1 MKLKLSTIIQ
11 NITARKIFNI
21 RGEETIEIDVKT
33 KNSLGRASAPSG
45 ASRGKGEVVPYPEG
59 GVNQAIKRVKE
70 LVEPQLIG
78 IDAQGQE
85 KIDLLLHQI
94 DGTQD
99 FRKIGGNTTY
109 AVSLATAE
117 AAASSM
123 GRPLF
128 AQLGGHLTSELPHP
142 LGNVIGGG
150 KHARGKSPDIQ
161 EFLVLPVKVN
171 TFLDAAKANILI
183 HQRVGA
189 YLLKKD
195 KTFTGGRGDEGAWAP
210 NLKNKDA
217 LEIATKA
224 CEEVSQETGIECKVG
239 LDVAASSLWDPKKD
253 YYIYP
258 RDQVR
263 KDPGEQ
269 LEFISS
275 LIQKYKLVYVEDPF
289 HEEDFES
296 FAELTRKV
304 KKCLICGD
312 DLFVTNKER
321 FAYGIEKGVAN
332 AIIIKG
338 NQVGTLTDA
347 WETTI
352 LGQKAEYMP
361 VMSHRSGETTE
372 AHIAHL
378 AVAFR
383 CPIIKAGVIEGAR
396 IAIINEL
403 IRIEK
408 MLGERAKM
416 ATVPL

>member
-1 MKLKLSTIIQ
+1 VSTIIQ

-33 KNSLGRASAPSG
+33 KNGLGRASAPSG

-59 GVNQAIKRVKE
+59 GVDQAIKRVKE
-70 LVEPQLIG
+70 LIAPQLIG
-78 IDAQGQE
+78 VDAQGQE

-99 FRKIGGNTTY
+99 FRKIGGNTSY
-109 AVSLATAE
+109 AISLATAQ
-117 AAASSM
+117 AAASSK

-128 AQLGGHLTSELPHP
+128 LQLGGHLTSELPHP

-161 EFLVLPVKVN
+161 EFLVLPVKVSS
-171 TFLDAAKANILI
+171 FLDAAKANILV

-210 NLKNKDA
+210 NLCNEDA
-217 LEIATKA
+217 LEIVTKA
-224 CEEVSQETGIECKVG
+224 CEEVSDETGIGCRVG
-239 LDVAASSLWDPKKD
+239 LDMASSSLWNLKKER
-253 YYIYP
+253 YVYP
-258 RDQVR
+258 RDNVE
-263 KDPGEQ
+263 KDSGEQ
-269 LEFISS
+269 LEFVQE
-275 LIQKYKLVYVEDPF
+275 LIKKYKLAYVEDPF

-296 FAELTRKV
+296 FAELTKKV
-304 KKCLICGD
+304 KNCLICGD

-321 FAYGIEKGVAN
+321 LAYGIEREVAN

-352 LGQKAEYMP
+352 LSQKAEYVP

-372 AHIAHL
+372 PHIAHL

-383 CPIIKAGVIEGAR
+383 CPIIKAGVVEGAR

-403 IRIEK
+403 VRIERE
-408 MLGERAKM
+408 LGERAKM
-416 ATVPL
+416 AKIPL

>member
-1 MKLKLSTIIQ
+1 VSTVIKEVH
-11 NITARKIFNI
+11 ARKIFNI

-33 KNSLGRASAPSG
+33 KNGFGRASAPSG
-45 ASRGKGEVVPYPEG
+45 ASRGKGEVIPYPEG
-59 GVNQAIKRVKE
+59 GVDQAIKRVKE

-78 IDAQGQE
+78 IDAQEQE
-85 KIDLLLHQI
+85 RVDLLLHQI

-109 AVSLATAE
+109 AVSLGTAE

-123 GRPLF
+123 SRPLF
-128 AQLGGHLTSELPHP
+128 TQLGGPLTSELPHP

-171 TFLDAAKANILI
+171 SFLDAAKANVLI
-183 HQRVGA
+183 HQKVGS

-210 NLKNKDA
+210 NLKNEDA
-217 LEIATKA
+217 LEIVTKS

-239 LDVAASSLWDPKKD
+239 LDIAASSLWDTKKD
-253 YYIYP
+253 CYIYP
-258 RDQVR
+258 RDKAE
-263 KDPGEQ
+263 KDSGEQ
-269 LEFISS
+269 LEFVWN
-275 LIQKYKLVYVEDPF
+275 LIQKYKLAYVEDPF

-296 FAELTRKV
+296 FGELTKKA

-321 FAYGIEKGVAN
+321 LAYGIEKGVAN

-352 LGQKAEYMP
+352 LGQKAEYVP

-378 AVAFR
+378 AVAFC

-403 IRIEK
+403 IRIER
-408 MLGERAKM
+408 MIGERAKM

>member
-1 MKLKLSTIIQ
+1 VSTIIQ

-21 RGEETIEIDVKT
+21 RGEETIEVDVKT
-33 KNSLGRASAPSG
+33 KTSLGRASAPSG
-45 ASRGKGEVVPYPEG
+45 ASRGRGEVVPYPEG
-59 GVNQAIKRVKE
+59 GVDQAIRRVKE
-70 LVEPQLIG
+70 LVAPQLVG

-85 KIDLLLHQI
+85 KVDLLLHQI

-99 FRKIGGNTTY
+99 FRKIGGNTSY
-109 AVSLATAE
+109 AISLATAQV
-117 AAASSM
+117 AASSR

-128 AQLGGHLTSELPHP
+128 AQLGGQLTSELPHP

-150 KHARGKSPDIQ
+150 KHARGKCPDIQ

-171 TFLDAAKANILI
+171 SFMDAAKANILV
-183 HQRVGA
+183 HQRVGS

-210 NLKNKDA
+210 NLPNEDA
-217 LEIATKA
+217 LEIVTKA
-224 CEEVSQETGIECKVG
+224 SEEVSNETGIKCRVG
-239 LDVAASSLWDPKKD
+239 LDMAASSLWNPEKER
-253 YYIYP
+253 YVYP
-258 RDQVR
+258 RDEVNR
-263 KDPGEQ
+263 DPGEQ
-269 LEFISS
+269 MEFVLS
-275 LIQKYKLVYVEDPF
+275 LIKKYKLAYVEDPF

-296 FAELTRKV
+296 FTELTEKV
-304 KKCLICGD
+304 KNCLICGD

-321 FAYGIEKGVAN
+321 LAYGIERNVAN

-352 LGQKAEYMP
+352 LSQKAGYVP

-372 AHIAHL
+372 PQIAHL

-383 CPIIKAGVIEGAR
+383 CPIIKAGVVEGAR

-403 IRIEK
+403 IRIECE
-408 MLGERAKM
+408 LGERAKM
-416 ATVPL
+416 APLPL

>member
-1 MKLKLSTIIQ
+1 MSTTIQ
-11 NITARKIFNI
+11 SITARKIFNI

-33 KNSLGRASAPSG
+33 KKGFGRASAPSG

-70 LVEPQLIG
+70 LVEPHLIG

-85 KIDLLLHQI
+85 KVDLLLHQI

-123 GRPLF
+123 RRPLF
-128 AQLGGHLTSELPHP
+128 VQLGGHLTSELPHP

-161 EFLVLPVKVN
+161 EFLVLPMKVN

-210 NLKNKDA
+210 NLKNEDA
-217 LEIATKA
+217 LEIVTKS
-224 CEEVSQETGIECKVG
+224 CEEVSNETGIKCKVG
-239 LDVAASSLWDPKKD
+239 LDMAASSLWDPKKKC
-253 YYIYP
+253 YIYP
-258 RDQVR
+258 RDEVD
-263 KDPGEQ
+263 KDSGEQ
-269 LEFISS
+269 LEFVLN
-275 LIQKYKLVYVEDPF
+275 LIRKYKLAYVEDPF

-296 FAELTRKV
+296 FAELTKKV

-352 LGQKAEYMP
+352 LGQKAGYVP

-408 MLGERAKM
+408 LLGERAKM

>member
-1 MKLKLSTIIQ
+1 MSTIIQ
-11 NITARKIFNI
+11 SITARKIFNI

-33 KNSLGRASAPSG
+33 RNGFGRASAPSG

-85 KIDLLLHQI
+85 KVDLLLHQI

-99 FRKIGGNTTY
+99 FRKIGGNTSY

-128 AQLGGHLTSELPHP
+128 VQLGGQLTSELPHP

-183 HQRVGA
+183 HRRIGA

-210 NLKNKDA
+210 NMRNEDA
-217 LEIATKA
+217 LEIVAKA
-224 CEEVSQETGIECKVG
+224 CEEVSQETGIKCKVG
-239 LDVAASSLWDPKKD
+239 LDVAASSLWDPKKKR
-253 YYIYP
+253 YMYP
-258 RDQVR
+258 RDEFH
-263 KDPGEQ
+263 KDSGEQ
-269 LEFISS
+269 LEFVLN
-275 LIQKYKLVYVEDPF
+275 LIQKYKLAYVEDPF

-296 FAELTRKV
+296 FAELTKKV

-321 FAYGIEKGVAN
+321 LAYGIERGVAN

-352 LGQKAEYMP
+352 LGQKAEYVP

-383 CPIIKAGVIEGAR
+383 CPIIKAGVVEGAR

-403 IRIEK
+403 IRIERE
-408 MLGERAKM
+408 LEERAKM
-416 ATVPL
+416 ANMPL

>member
-1 MKLKLSTIIQ
+1 M
-11 NITARKIFNI
+11 
-21 RGEETIEIDVKT
+21 
-33 KNSLGRASAPSG
+33 
-45 ASRGKGEVVPYPEG
+45 VPYPEG

-85 KIDLLLHQI
+85 KVDLLLHQI

-128 AQLGGHLTSELPHP
+128 VQLGGHLTSELPHP

-210 NLKNKDA
+210 NLKNEDA
-217 LEIATKA
+217 LEILTKA
-224 CEEVSQETGIECKVG
+224 CEEVSNETGIKCKVG
-239 LDVAASSLWDPKKD
+239 LDMAASSLWNPKKKC
-253 YYIYP
+253 YIYP
-258 RDQVR
+258 RDEVD
-263 KDPGEQ
+263 KDSGEQ
-269 LEFISS
+269 LEFVLN
-275 LIQKYKLVYVEDPF
+275 LIQKYKLAYVEDPL

-296 FAELTRKV
+296 FAKLTKKV

-321 FAYGIEKGVAN
+321 LAYGIEKGVAN

-352 LGQKAEYMP
+352 LGQKADYVP

>member
-1 MKLKLSTIIQ
+1 M
-11 NITARKIFNI
+11 
-21 RGEETIEIDVKT
+21 
-33 KNSLGRASAPSG
+33 
-45 ASRGKGEVVPYPEG
+45 
-59 GVNQAIKRVKE
+59 KE

-210 NLKNKDA
+210 NLKNEDA
-217 LEIATKA
+217 LEIVTKA

-321 FAYGIEKGVAN
+321 LAYGIEKGVAN

>member
-1 MKLKLSTIIQ
+1 MPTKIQ
-11 NITARKIFNI
+11 SITAQKIFNI
-21 RGEETIEIDVKT
+21 RGEETIEIEVKT
-33 KNSLGRASAPSG
+33 KNGFGRASAPSG

-59 GVNQAIKRVKE
+59 GVDQAMKRVKE

-85 KIDLLLHQI
+85 KIDLMLHQI

-99 FRKIGGNTTY
+99 FRKIGGNTSY
-109 AVSLATAE
+109 AVSLATAD

-128 AQLGGHLTSELPHP
+128 TQLGGQLTSELPHP

-150 KHARGKSPDIQ
+150 KHARGKAPDIQ

-183 HQRVGA
+183 HQRIGA

-210 NLKNKDA
+210 NLKNEDA
-217 LEIATKA
+217 LEIAVKA
-224 CEEVSQETGIECKVG
+224 CEEVSGETGIKCKVG
-239 LDVAASSLWDPKKD
+239 LDMAASSLWDPKKKC
-253 YYIYP
+253 YIYP
-258 RDQVR
+258 RDEVDR
-263 KDPGEQ
+263 NSAEQ
-269 LEFISS
+269 LEFVLNI
-275 LIQKYKLVYVEDPF
+275 IQKYNLVYVEDPF

-296 FAELTRKV
+296 FAELTKKV

-321 FAYGIEKGVAN
+321 FAYGIEKGVGN

-352 LGQKAEYMP
+352 LGQKAEYVP

-403 IRIEK
+403 VRIEK

>member
-1 MKLKLSTIIQ
+1 VSSVIEEVH
-11 NITARKIFNI
+11 ARKIFNI
-21 RGEETIEIDVKT
+21 RGEETIEIDIKT
-33 KNSLGRASAPSG
+33 KNGFGRASAPSG

-59 GVNQAIKRVKE
+59 GVDQAIKKVKE

-78 IDAQGQE
+78 IDAQEQE
-85 KIDLLLHQI
+85 KVDLLLHQI
-94 DGTQD
+94 DGTQG

-117 AAASSM
+117 AAAASTS
-123 GRPLF
+123 RPLF
-128 AQLGGHLTSELPHP
+128 AQLGGPLTSELPHP

-161 EFLVLPVKVN
+161 EFLVLPIKVN
-171 TFLDAAKANILI
+171 SFLDAAKANVLI
-183 HQRVGA
+183 HQKVGS

-210 NLKNKDA
+210 NLKNEDA
-217 LEIATKA
+217 LEIVTKA
-224 CEEVSQETGIECKVG
+224 CEEVSEGTGIECKVG
-239 LDVAASSLWDPKKD
+239 LDIAASSLWDTKKD
-253 YYIYP
+253 CYVYP
-258 RDQVR
+258 RDKVE
-263 KDPGEQ
+263 KDSGEQ
-269 LEFISS
+269 LEFVWN
-275 LIQKYKLVYVEDPF
+275 LIQKYKLAYVEDPF

-296 FAELTRKV
+296 FGELTKKV

-321 FAYGIEKGVAN
+321 LAYGIEKGVAN

-352 LGQKAEYMP
+352 LGQKAEYVP

-378 AVAFR
+378 AVAFC

-403 IRIEK
+403 IRIER
-408 MLGERAKM
+408 MIGERAKM
-416 ATVPL
+416 ATVQL

>member
-1 MKLKLSTIIQ
+1 MPTKIQ
-11 NITARKIFNI
+11 SITAQKIFNI
-21 RGEETIEIDVKT
+21 RGEETIEIEVKT
-33 KNSLGRASAPSG
+33 KNGFGRASAPSG

-59 GVNQAIKRVKE
+59 GVDQAMKRVKE

-85 KIDLLLHQI
+85 KIDLMLHQI

-99 FRKIGGNTTY
+99 FRKIGGNTSY
-109 AVSLATAE
+109 AVSLATAD

-128 AQLGGHLTSELPHP
+128 TQLGGQLTSELPHP

-150 KHARGKSPDIQ
+150 KHARGKAPDIQ

-183 HQRVGA
+183 HQRIGA

-210 NLKNKDA
+210 NLKNEDA
-217 LEIATKA
+217 LEIAVKA
-224 CEEVSQETGIECKVG
+224 CEEVSGETGIKCKVG
-239 LDVAASSLWDPKKD
+239 LDMAASSLWDPKKKC
-253 YYIYP
+253 YIYP
-258 RDQVR
+258 RDEVDR
-263 KDPGEQ
+263 NSAEQ
-269 LEFISS
+269 LEFVLNI
-275 LIQKYKLVYVEDPF
+275 IQKYNLVYVEDPF

-296 FAELTRKV
+296 FAELTKKV

-321 FAYGIEKGVAN
+321 FAYGIEKGVGN

-352 LGQKAEYMP
+352 LGQKAEYVP

-403 IRIEK
+403 VRIEK
-408 MLGERAKM
+408 MFGERAKM

>member
-1 MKLKLSTIIQ
+1 MPTKIQ
-11 NITARKIFNI
+11 SITAQKIFNI
-21 RGEETIEIDVKT
+21 RGEETIEIEVKT
-33 KNSLGRASAPSG
+33 KNGFGRASAPSG

-59 GVNQAIKRVKE
+59 GVDQAIKRVKE

-85 KIDLLLHQI
+85 KIDLMLHQI

-99 FRKIGGNTTY
+99 FRKIGGNTSY
-109 AVSLATAE
+109 AVSLATAD

-128 AQLGGHLTSELPHP
+128 TQLGGQLTSELPHP

-150 KHARGKSPDIQ
+150 KHARGKAPDIQ

-210 NLKNKDA
+210 NLKNEDA
-217 LEIATKA
+217 LEIAVKA
-224 CEEVSQETGIECKVG
+224 CEEVSGETGIRCKVG
-239 LDVAASSLWDPKKD
+239 LDMAASSLWDPKKKC
-253 YYIYP
+253 YIYP
-258 RDQVR
+258 RDEVDR
-263 KDPGEQ
+263 DSGEQ
-269 LEFISS
+269 LEFVLNI
-275 LIQKYKLVYVEDPF
+275 IQKYNLAYVEDPF

-296 FAELTRKV
+296 FAELTKKA

-352 LGQKAEYMP
+352 LGQKAEYVP

-403 IRIEK
+403 VRIEK

>member
-1 MKLKLSTIIQ
+1 MSIIIQ
-11 NITARKIFNI
+11 NISARKIFNI

-33 KNSLGRASAPSG
+33 RNGLGRASAPAG
-45 ASRGKGEVVPYPEG
+45 ASRGRGEVVPYPKG
-59 GVNQAIKRVKE
+59 GVDLAIKRVKE
-70 LVEPQLIG
+70 LVVPQLVG
-78 IDAQGQE
+78 VDAQGQE
-85 KIDLLLHQI
+85 KVDLLLHQI

-99 FRKIGGNTTY
+99 FRKIGGNTSY
-109 AVSLATAE
+109 AISLATAE
-117 AAASSM
+117 AAACSM

-128 AQLGGHLTSELPHP
+128 AQLGGRLTSELPHP

-171 TFLDAAKANILI
+171 SFLEAAKANIFI
-183 HQRVGA
+183 HRRVGA

-210 NLKNKDA
+210 NLKNEDA
-217 LEIATKA
+217 LEIVTKV
-224 CEEVSQETGIECKVG
+224 CEEVSNETGIECRVG
-239 LDVAASSLWDPKKD
+239 LDVAASSLWNQKESC
-253 YYIYP
+253 YVYP
-258 RDQVR
+258 RDEVQR
-263 KDPGEQ
+263 DSGEQ
-269 LEFISS
+269 LEFVSDI
-275 LIQKYKLVYVEDPF
+275 IQKYKLAYVEDPF

-296 FAELTRKV
+296 FAELTKKV
-304 KKCLICGD
+304 KRCLICGD

-321 FAYGIEKGVAN
+321 LAYGIERGVAN

-352 LGQKAEYMP
+352 LGQKAGYVP

-383 CPIIKAGVIEGAR
+383 CPIIKAGVVEGAR

-403 IRIEK
+403 IRIEWEI
-408 MLGERAKM
+408 GERAKM

>member
-1 MKLKLSTIIQ
+1 VSTTIQ
-11 NITARKIFNI
+11 NIAAGKIFNI
-21 RGEETIEIDVKT
+21 RGEETIEIEVKT
-33 KNSLGRASAPSG
+33 QQGLGRASAPSG

-59 GVNQAIKRVKE
+59 GVSQAIKRVKE

-78 IDAQGQE
+78 VDAQGQE
-85 KIDLLLHQI
+85 TVDLLLHQI

-99 FRKIGGNTTY
+99 FRKIGGNTSY

-123 GRPLF
+123 NRPLF
-128 AQLGGHLTSELPHP
+128 TQLGGQLSSELPHP

-161 EFLVLPVKVN
+161 EFLVLPVKVD
-171 TFLDAAKANILI
+171 TFLDAAKANILT

-210 NLKNKDA
+210 NLKNEDA
-217 LEIATKA
+217 LEIVTKA
-224 CEEVSQETGIECKVG
+224 CQEVSQETGIECRVG
-239 LDVAASSLWDPKKD
+239 LDVASSSLWDLKKHQ
-253 YYIYP
+253 YIYP
-258 RDQVR
+258 RDEVH
-263 KDPGEQ
+263 KDSGEQ

-275 LIQKYKLVYVEDPF
+275 LIQKYKLAYVEDPF

-296 FAELTRKV
+296 FGELTKKV
-304 KKCLICGD
+304 KKCLVCGD

-321 FAYGIEKGVAN
+321 LAYGIEKEVAN

-352 LGQKAEYMP
+352 LGQKAGYVP

-378 AVAFR
+378 AVAFH

-403 IRIEK
+403 TRIEK
-408 MLGERAKM
+408 MLEERAKM
-416 ATVPL
+416 ANVPL

>member
-1 MKLKLSTIIQ
+1 MHVPTIIKS
-11 NITARKIFNI
+11 IKARKIFNI

-33 KNSLGRASAPSG
+33 EDGFGRASAPSG

-59 GVNQAIKRVKE
+59 GVNQAIERVKE

-85 KIDLLLHQI
+85 RVDLMLHQI
-94 DGTQD
+94 DETQD
-99 FRKIGGNTTY
+99 FRKIGGNTSY
-109 AVSLATAE
+109 AISLATAE

-123 GRPLF
+123 KRPLF

-150 KHARGKSPDIQ
+150 KHARGKAPDIQ

-183 HQRVGA
+183 HQRVGT

-195 KTFTGGRGDEGAWAP
+195 ITFTGGRGDEGAWAP
-210 NLKNKDA
+210 NLQNEDA
-217 LEIATKA
+217 LETVTTA

-239 LDVAASSLWDPKKD
+239 LDVAASSLWDSKRD
-253 YYIYP
+253 CYIYP
-258 RDQVR
+258 RDETHR
-263 KDPGEQ
+263 DSREQ
-269 LEFISS
+269 LEFILN
-275 LIQKYKLVYVEDPF
+275 LIQKYKLGYVEDPF

-296 FAELTRKV
+296 FAELTK
-304 KKCLICGD
+304 KAEKCLICGD

-321 FAYGIEKGVAN
+321 FAYGIERGVAN

-352 LGQKAEYMP
+352 LGQKAEYVP

-403 IRIEK
+403 VRIEK
-408 MLGERAKM
+408 TLGERAKM

>member
-1 MKLKLSTIIQ
+1 VSAIIK
-11 NITARKIFNI
+11 NITAQKIFNI
-21 RGEETIEIDVKT
+21 RGEETIEIEVKT
-33 KNSLGRASAPSG
+33 KNGFGRASAPSG

-59 GVNQAIKRVKE
+59 GVDQAIKRVKE
-70 LVEPQLIG
+70 LVAPQLIG

-85 KIDLLLHQI
+85 KVDLMLHQI

-99 FRKIGGNTTY
+99 FRKIGGNTSY

-117 AAASSM
+117 AAAASA

-128 AQLGGHLTSELPHP
+128 AQLGGQLTSELPHP
-142 LGNVIGGG
+142 LGNIIGGG

-161 EFLVLPVKVN
+161 EFLVLPVKADS
-171 TFLDAAKANILI
+171 FLDAARANILI

-189 YLLKKD
+189 FILKKD
-195 KTFTGGRGDEGAWAP
+195 RTFTGGRGDEGAWAP
-210 NLKNKDA
+210 NLKNEDA
-217 LEIATKA
+217 LEILAKA
-224 CEEVSQETGIECKVG
+224 CEEVSNEIGIKCRVG
-239 LDVAASSLWDPKKD
+239 LDMAASSLWDSEKEC
-253 YYIYP
+253 YIYP
-258 RDQVR
+258 RDGVE
-263 KDPGEQ
+263 KDSGEQ
-269 LEFISS
+269 LDFVLN
-275 LIQKYKLVYVEDPF
+275 LIQKYKLAYVEDPF

-321 FAYGIEKGVAN
+321 LAYGIERGVAN

-352 LGQKAEYMP
+352 LGQKAEYVP

-383 CPIIKAGVIEGAR
+383 CPIIKAGVVEGAR

-403 IRIEK
+403 IRIERA
-408 MLGERAKM
+408 LGERAKM

>member
-1 MKLKLSTIIQ
+1 M
-11 NITARKIFNI
+11 
-21 RGEETIEIDVKT
+21 
-33 KNSLGRASAPSG
+33 
-45 ASRGKGEVVPYPEG
+45 
-59 GVNQAIKRVKE
+59 
-70 LVEPQLIG
+70 
-78 IDAQGQE
+78 
-85 KIDLLLHQI
+85 LHQI

-99 FRKIGGNTTY
+99 FRKIGGNTSY

-117 AAASSM
+117 AAAASA

-128 AQLGGHLTSELPHP
+128 AQLGGQLTSELPHP
-142 LGNVIGGG
+142 LGNIIGGG

-161 EFLVLPVKVN
+161 EFLVLPVKADS
-171 TFLDAAKANILI
+171 FLDAARANILI

-189 YLLKKD
+189 FILKKD
-195 KTFTGGRGDEGAWAP
+195 RTFTGGRGDEGAWAP
-210 NLKNKDA
+210 NLKNEDA
-217 LEIATKA
+217 LEILAKA
-224 CEEVSQETGIECKVG
+224 CEEVSNEIGIKCRVG
-239 LDVAASSLWDPKKD
+239 LDMAASSLWDSEKEC
-253 YYIYP
+253 YIYP
-258 RDQVR
+258 RDGVE
-263 KDPGEQ
+263 KDSGEQ
-269 LEFISS
+269 LDFVLN
-275 LIQKYKLVYVEDPF
+275 LIQKYKLAYVEDPF

-321 FAYGIEKGVAN
+321 LAYGIERGVAN

-352 LGQKAEYMP
+352 LGQKAEYVP

-383 CPIIKAGVIEGAR
+383 CPIIKAGVVEGAR

-403 IRIEK
+403 IRIERA
-408 MLGERAKM
+408 LGERAKM

>member
-1 MKLKLSTIIQ
+1 MSTVIQ
-11 NITARKIFNI
+11 SIAARKIFNI
-21 RGEETIEIDVKT
+21 RGEETIEIEVKT
-33 KNSLGRASAPSG
+33 EQGGGRASAPSG
-45 ASRGKGEVVPYPEG
+45 ASRGKGEVVPYPDG
-59 GVNQAIKRVKE
+59 GVAQAIKNVKE
-70 LVEPQLIG
+70 LVEPQLRG
-78 IDAQGQE
+78 VDAQGQE
-85 KIDLLLHQI
+85 TVDLMLHQI

-99 FRKIGGNTTY
+99 FRKIGGNTSY
-109 AVSLATAE
+109 AISLATAE

-123 GRPLF
+123 NRPLF
-128 AQLGGHLTSELPHP
+128 AQLGGQFSSELPHP

-161 EFLVLPVKVN
+161 EFLVLPVEVN

-183 HQRVGA
+183 HQRVGT

-210 NLKNKDA
+210 NLKNEDA
-217 LEIATKA
+217 LEIVTKA
-224 CEEVSQETGIECKVG
+224 CEEVSQETGIECRVG
-239 LDVAASSLWDPKKD
+239 LDVASSSLWNPKKGR
-253 YYIYP
+253 YIYP
-258 RDQVR
+258 RDRVHR
-263 KDPGEQ
+263 DSGEQ
-269 LEFISS
+269 LDFISN
-275 LIQKYKLVYVEDPF
+275 LIQKYKLAYVEDPF
-289 HEEDFES
+289 HEEDFED
-296 FAELTRKV
+296 FAELTKKV

-321 FAYGIEKGVAN
+321 LAYGMEKEVAN

-338 NQVGTLTDA
+338 NQVGTLTNA

-352 LGQKAEYMP
+352 LAQKAEYVP

-403 IRIEK
+403 IRIEE
-408 MLGERAKM
+408 MLEERAKM
-416 ATVPL
+416 ANVPL

>member
-1 MKLKLSTIIQ
+1 VSTVIKEVH
-11 NITARKIFNI
+11 ARKIFNI

-33 KNSLGRASAPSG
+33 KKGFGRASAPSG

-59 GVNQAIKRVKE
+59 GVDQAIKRVKE
-70 LVEPQLIG
+70 LVEPQLTG
-78 IDAQGQE
+78 IDAQEQE
-85 KIDLLLHQI
+85 KVDLLLHQI

-117 AAASSM
+117 ASAVSM
-123 GRPLF
+123 SRPLF
-128 AQLGGHLTSELPHP
+128 AQLGGPLTSELPHP

-161 EFLVLPVKVN
+161 EFLVLPVKAN
-171 TFLDAAKANILI
+171 NFLDAAKANVLI
-183 HQRVGA
+183 HQKVGS

-210 NLKNKDA
+210 NLKNEDA
-217 LEIATKA
+217 LEIVTKS

-239 LDVAASSLWDPKKD
+239 LDIAASSLWNPKKD
-253 YYIYP
+253 CYIYP
-258 RDQVR
+258 RDKVE
-263 KDPGEQ
+263 KDSGEQ
-269 LEFISS
+269 FEFVWN
-275 LIQKYKLVYVEDPF
+275 LVQKYKLSYVEDPF

-296 FAELTRKV
+296 FGELTKKV

-321 FAYGIEKGVAN
+321 LAYGIEKEVAN

-352 LGQKAEYMP
+352 LGQKAGYVP
-361 VMSHRSGETTE
+361 VISHRSGETTE

-378 AVAFR
+378 AVAFC

-403 IRIEK
+403 IRIER
-408 MLGERAKM
+408 MIGERAKM

>member
-1 MKLKLSTIIQ
+1 VSTIIQ
-11 NITARKIFNI
+11 SITAQKIFNI
-21 RGEETIEIDVKT
+21 RGEETIEINVKT
-33 KNSLGRASAPSG
+33 ENGFGRASAPSG

-59 GVNQAIKRVKE
+59 GVDQAIERVRE
-70 LVEPQLIG
+70 LVEPQLAG
-78 IDAQGQE
+78 VDAQGQE
-85 KIDLLLHQI
+85 KVDLLLNQI

-99 FRKIGGNTTY
+99 FRKIGGNTSY

-117 AAASSM
+117 AAASSL

-128 AQLGGHLTSELPHP
+128 TQLGGQLTSELPHP

-171 TFLDAAKANILI
+171 TFLDAAKANILV
-183 HQRVGA
+183 HQRVGS

-210 NLKNKDA
+210 NLRNEDA
-217 LEIATKA
+217 LEIVTKA
-224 CEEVSQETGIECKVG
+224 CEEVSDETGIKCRVG
-239 LDVAASSLWDPKKD
+239 LDMAASSLWNLKKEC
-253 YYIYP
+253 YVYP
-258 RDQVR
+258 RDKVD
-263 KDPGEQ
+263 KDSGEQ
-269 LEFISS
+269 LEFV
-275 LIQKYKLVYVEDPF
+275 LDLVRKYKLAYVEDPL
-289 HEEDFES
+289 HEEDFEN
-296 FAELTRKV
+296 FAELTKKV

-321 FAYGIEKGVAN
+321 LAYGIEKGVAN

-352 LGQKAEYMP
+352 LGQRAEYVT

-383 CPIIKAGVIEGAR
+383 CPIIKAGVVEGAR

-403 IRIEK
+403 IRIERI
-408 MLGERAKM
+408 LEERAKM
-416 ATVPL
+416 AITPL

>member
-1 MKLKLSTIIQ
+1 VSTIIQ
-11 NITARKIFNI
+11 SITARKIFNI

-33 KNSLGRASAPSG
+33 RNGFGRASAPSG

-85 KIDLLLHQI
+85 KVDLLLHQI

-99 FRKIGGNTTY
+99 FRKIGGNTSY

-128 AQLGGHLTSELPHP
+128 VQLGGQLTSELPHP

-183 HQRVGA
+183 HRRIGA

-210 NLKNKDA
+210 NMRNEDA
-217 LEIATKA
+217 LEIVAKA
-224 CEEVSQETGIECKVG
+224 CEEVSQETGIKCKVG
-239 LDVAASSLWDPKKD
+239 LDVAASSLWDPKKKR
-253 YYIYP
+253 YMYP
-258 RDQVR
+258 RDEFH
-263 KDPGEQ
+263 KDSGEQ
-269 LEFISS
+269 LEFVLN
-275 LIQKYKLVYVEDPF
+275 LIQKYKLAYVEDPF

-296 FAELTRKV
+296 FAELTKKV

-321 FAYGIEKGVAN
+321 LAYGIERGVAN

-352 LGQKAEYMP
+352 LGQKAEYVP

-383 CPIIKAGVIEGAR
+383 CPIIKAGVVEGAR

-403 IRIEK
+403 IRIERE
-408 MLGERAKM
+408 LEERAKM
-416 ATVPL
+416 ANMPL

>member
-1 MKLKLSTIIQ
+1 MSTVIREVH
-11 NITARKIFNI
+11 ARKIFNI

-33 KNSLGRASAPSG
+33 KNGFGRASAPSG

-59 GVNQAIKRVKE
+59 GVDQAIKRVKE

-78 IDAQGQE
+78 IDAQEQE
-85 KIDLLLHQI
+85 RVDLLLHQI

-123 GRPLF
+123 SRPLF
-128 AQLGGHLTSELPHP
+128 AQLGGPLTSELPYP

-171 TFLDAAKANILI
+171 SFLDAAKANVLI
-183 HQRVGA
+183 HQRVGS

-210 NLKNKDA
+210 NLKNEDA

-224 CEEVSQETGIECKVG
+224 CEEVSQETGIECKIG
-239 LDVAASSLWDPKKD
+239 LDVAASSLWDTKKGC
-253 YYIYP
+253 YIYP
-258 RDQVR
+258 RDKVE
-263 KDPGEQ
+263 KDSEEQ
-269 LEFISS
+269 LEFVWN
-275 LIQKYKLVYVEDPF
+275 LVQKYKLAYVEDPF

-296 FAELTRKV
+296 FGELTKKA

-321 FAYGIEKGVAN
+321 LAYGIERGVAN

-352 LGQKAEYMP
+352 LGQKAKYVP

-378 AVAFR
+378 AVAFC

-403 IRIEK
+403 IRIERVI
-408 MLGERAKM
+408 GERAKM